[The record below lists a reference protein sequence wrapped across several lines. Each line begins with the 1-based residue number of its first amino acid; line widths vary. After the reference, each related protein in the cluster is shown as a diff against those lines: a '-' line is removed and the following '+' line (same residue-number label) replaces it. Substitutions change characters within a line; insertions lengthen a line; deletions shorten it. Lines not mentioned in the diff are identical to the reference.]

1 MVSEDLRH
9 FFDDNP
15 KLYGHAGSDELGRL
29 AGIHELYPDG
39 VRLLSDKEAVELQG
53 FECRRCGNCCSA
65 VKYVTVCH
73 EDVKRWV
80 RQKRADILE
89 SLAIDRRRT
98 PLLALKKRDIPAA
111 RAGARSLLDD
121 AGLRDERVFELLYV
135 TGLLECAVYVGRK
148 AGVCTHLMLE
158 GGYYSCAIQDTK
170 PEVCERFPYYMGKYT
185 DGRLLKEDSFC
196 PSLRQIA
203 IDKKKGKSL

>member
-1 MVSEDLRH
+1 MASGDLRH

-15 KLYGHAGSDELGRL
+15 MLYVHAGSDELGRL
-29 AGIHELYPDG
+29 AGIHELYPDA
-39 VRLLSDKEAVELQG
+39 VRLLADAEAVELPG
-53 FECRRCGNCCSA
+53 FECRRCGNCCST

-80 RQKRADILE
+80 AQKRTDVLDE
-89 SLAIDRRRT
+89 LAFDRRRT
-98 PLLALKKRDIPAA
+98 PLLALKKHDIPPAKIE
-111 RAGARSLLDD
+111 ARSLLED
-121 AGLRDERVFELLYV
+121 AGLPGERAFELLYV

-148 AGVCTHLMLE
+148 YGACTFLTHE
-158 GGYYSCAIQDTK
+158 GEYYSCAIQDTK
-170 PEVCERFPYYMGKYT
+170 PEVCKKFPYYMGKYT

-203 IDKKKGKSL
+203 IDKKKR